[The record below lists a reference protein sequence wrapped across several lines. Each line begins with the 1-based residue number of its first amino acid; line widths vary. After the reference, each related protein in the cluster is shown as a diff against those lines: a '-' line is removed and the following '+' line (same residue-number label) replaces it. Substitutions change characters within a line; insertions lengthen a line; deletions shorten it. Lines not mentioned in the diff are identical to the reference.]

1 MMVKF
6 VLAAA
11 MSAAAL
17 AGPSVAATTIIDQEC
32 ALWDNACKTTCEAK
46 YPKAHIVAGGGAII
60 GGGMHYSAQQRAD
73 LIAACRI
80 TCMATYPV
88 CKK

>member
-1 MMVKF
+1 MVKF

-11 MSAAAL
+11 MSVAAL
-17 AGPSVAATTIIDQEC
+17 VGPSVAATTIIDQEC
-32 ALWDNACKTTCEAK
+32 ALWDNACKTTCEGK
-46 YPKAHIVAGGGAII
+46 YPKAHIVTRGEAII
-60 GGGMHYSAQQRAD
+60 GGGIHYTLQQRAN
-73 LIAACRI
+73 LISACRI